1 MSDSASP
8 IYSFSPGTSPLLI
21 SVPHAGTEV
30 PVELRR
36 RFTSSAQSLPD
47 TDWHVDRLYEL
58 TLTLA
63 RELGAS
69 LLVATHSRYVVD
81 LNRSPDSAALYA
93 NEPTSP
99 VCPDRTFAGDP
110 IYMSAEGLQPAEIQ
124 ARIGCYWRPY
134 HERLEQELARLRA
147 EHGFALL
154 WDAHSVASEVPGLF
168 QGVLPEFN
176 FGSRDNAAC
185 PRDVAQALLD
195 VVTRD
200 AKYDA
205 VLDGRFKGGYI
216 TLHYGQP
223 AQKIYAIQLELAQR
237 AYLDEGAPRDW
248 DAARAQGAA
257 SVIAQLLERYV
268 EEGRRRLGEK
278 RL

>member
-1 MSDSASP
+1 
-8 IYSFSPGTSPLLI
+8 
-21 SVPHAGTEV
+21 
-30 PVELRR
+30 
-36 RFTSSAQSLPD
+36 
-47 TDWHVDRLYEL
+47 
-58 TLTLA
+58 
-63 RELGAS
+63 
-69 LLVATHSRYVVD
+69 HSRYVVD

-176 FGSRDNAAC
+176 FGSRVNTVCLQED
-185 PRDVAQALLD
+185 AQALLN
-195 VVTRD
+195 VVTPD
-200 AKYDA
+200 AKDA
-205 VLDGRFKGGYI
+205 ALLDDRFKGGYI
-216 TLHYGQP
+216 PLHTGQP
-223 AQKIYAIQLELAQR
+223 AQNKDATQLEH
-237 AYLDEGAPRDW
+237 
-248 DAARAQGAA
+248 
-257 SVIAQLLERYV
+257 
-268 EEGRRRLGEK
+268 
-278 RL
+278 